1 MIPQTNNSYIFKIA
15 STFYFGFPKGIV
27 KNKLFRFK
35 FLCEQRVAHEYGLNG
50 HGLHNTRIMQY
61 A

>member
-15 STFYFGFPKGIV
+15 PTFYFGFPSGIV
-27 KNKLFRFK
+27 KNTIFVSNFSSSSVL
-35 FLCEQRVAHEYGLNG
+35 LTSYGLNG
-50 HGLHNTRIMQY
+50 HGLYDTHIMQY